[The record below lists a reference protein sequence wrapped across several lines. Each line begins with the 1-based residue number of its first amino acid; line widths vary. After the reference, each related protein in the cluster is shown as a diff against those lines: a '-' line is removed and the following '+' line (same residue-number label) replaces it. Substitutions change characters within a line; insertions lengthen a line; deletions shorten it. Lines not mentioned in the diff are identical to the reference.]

1 MLPVI
6 IDASSDSMSP
16 KMLFVTIVS
25 NCGNKGNL
33 AGRHNVTNSYV
44 KEPGGVGQTCL
55 GFLTSCIA
63 ALSTY
68 MCESSMS
75 GNSEARAITLF
86 LQSMDA
92 YSIIAAKMVVLI
104 I

>member
-6 IDASSDSMSP
+6 IDASSDNMSP

-25 NCGNKGNL
+25 NCSSAGNL
-33 AGRHNVTNSYV
+33 GGQYIFLMLSQDATNQTNT
-44 KEPGGVGQTCL
+44 KERTCL

-68 MCESSMS
+68 MCESSIS
-75 GNSEARAITLF
+75 GNSEASAVTLR

-92 YSIIAAKMVVLI
+92 YNNIGAKEV
-104 I
+104 